1 MGAWGV
7 QPWENDH
14 AADWN
19 AGFFADLDI
28 GALWAAFKNY
38 DAWDEIRAA
47 CYVLQTL
54 GRVYVWP
61 AEHLDALKALLEKG
75 IEHLDKMLH
84 PPDTSWDYLE
94 MWGNSPE
101 VVASVQ
107 QQLDELRARR
117 ASIR

>member
-7 QPWENDH
+7 QPWDNDG
-14 AADWN
+14 AADWFVD
-19 AGFFADLDI
+19 FFGDLDI
-28 GALWAAFKNY
+28 EALRAAFKHY

-61 AEHLDALKALLEKG
+61 PRHHDALKELLEMG
-75 IEHLDKMLH
+75 INHLDTMLH
-84 PPDTSWDYLE
+84 PPSKGWDFLE
-94 MWGNSPE
+94 LWGSDPE
-101 VVASVQ
+101 VIASVQ

-117 ASIR
+117 AGIR